1 MSSSVNGIF
10 SISSVSGITG
20 VNAVTLRAWE
30 RRYGLV
36 SPARTEAGHRL
47 YTEEDVERIK
57 LILNMLDKG
66 IAISRVREALRLV
79 AEREVAPPGEDQG
92 PWQEFQ
98 RDMLEAVTSFDEVT
112 LERTYNESMS
122 LYPVEVVTRMLLLP
136 LIQTLGERWMR
147 SDTGIAEEHFFSV
160 FTRNKL
166 GARFHHRNLQNTGTK
181 IVAACLPGEQHEFGL
196 LLFALAANARG
207 YRIILLGS
215 DMPLAPIPH
224 VVRRSGSQAIVLTG
238 AAELVPQV
246 IQQQLITLR
255 EKTGVP
261 VFVGGQASSR
271 YRNEIEAAG
280 AIVVGEDLTVG
291 LHTLKKLL
299 PVQ

>member
-1 MSSSVNGIF
+1 MSSVNGIY
-10 SISSVSGITG
+10 SISSVSSMTG
-20 VNAVTLRAWE
+20 VNTVTLRAWE

-36 SPARTEAGHRL
+36 TPARTEAGHRL
-47 YTEEDVERIK
+47 YTEEDIERIK
-57 LILNMLDKG
+57 LILNLLDEG
-66 IAISRVREALRLV
+66 IAVSRVKEALRIA
-79 AEREVAPPGEDQG
+79 AEREIAPPSEDQG
-92 PWQEFQ
+92 PWQQFQ
-98 RDMLEAVTSFDEVT
+98 SDMLEAVASFDEVT

-122 LYPVEVVTRMLLLP
+122 LYPVEVVTRLLLP
-136 LIQTLGERWMR
+136 LIDMLGERWMK

-160 FTRNKL
+160 FMRNKL

-196 LLFALAANARG
+196 LLFALAANAHG

-224 VVRRSGSQAIVLTG
+224 VVKHSGSQAIVLTG
-238 AAELVPQV
+238 AAEMVPQA
-246 IQQQLITLR
+246 IQQQLITLL
-255 EKTGVP
+255 EKTGLP

-271 YRNEIEAAG
+271 YRNEIEATG

-291 LHTLKKLL
+291 LRTLKKHI
-299 PVQ
+299 PIK